1 MQGFIV
7 FDYAQEYPAGLAQ
20 LAQWLREGKLK
31 RKETIIKGGVASAE
45 DAFQQLFK
53 GGNIGKSQKW
63 REAKQT
69 DRTQL
74 TREQVNSWSKS
85 RTRRRCRGCRGHV
98 AIECMVAV

>member
-7 FDYAQEYPAGLAQ
+7 FDYAKEYPAGLAQ

-45 DAFQQLFK
+45 NAFQQLFQ
-53 GGNIGKSQKW
+53 GGNIGKSQKR
-63 REAKQT
+63 REPKQM
-69 DRTQL
+69 DQTQL

-85 RTRRRCRGCRGHV
+85 RTQRRSHGCRGHV
-98 AIECMVAV
+98 AIQCMVEV